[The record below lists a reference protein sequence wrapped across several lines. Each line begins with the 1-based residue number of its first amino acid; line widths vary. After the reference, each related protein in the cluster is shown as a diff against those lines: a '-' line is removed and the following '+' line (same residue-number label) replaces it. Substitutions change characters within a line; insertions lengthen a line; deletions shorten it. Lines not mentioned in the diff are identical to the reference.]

1 MAFDNLCKLLSEKY
15 PDRFASWLLGTMPS
29 SIKVLKTEL
38 SIEPIRADSVTFLAT
53 SDYRLPVTPV
63 VILLKPPLAGT
74 VIETQF
80 QVENTHHDYR
90 VVQLWEESPDIFLQ
104 DMALLSLATLAK
116 TNQPEQLLN
125 RVAQQ
130 ISKIESAE
138 QRQEVSAC
146 AQVLAGLRFDKQFIQ
161 ELFRGESMRES
172 VIYQEILQEGLQ
184 QGKLQGMQE
193 GEANLIWRLLKRRLG
208 EAPTE

>member
-1 MAFDNLCKLLSEKY
+1 MLDYWVRLY
-15 PDRFASWLLGTMPS
+15 R
-29 SIKVLKTEL
+29 
-38 SIEPIRADSVTFLAT
+38 R
-53 SDYRLPVTPV
+53 YRLPVTQV
-63 VILLKPPLAGT
+63 VILLQPPTAGT
-74 VIETQF
+74 VIATQF
-80 QVENTHHDYR
+80 QVESTRHDYR
-90 VVQLWEESPDIFLQ
+90 VVRLWEESPDLFLH
-104 DMALLSLATLAK
+104 DMALLPLATLAK

-130 ISKIESAE
+130 LSKIESAE